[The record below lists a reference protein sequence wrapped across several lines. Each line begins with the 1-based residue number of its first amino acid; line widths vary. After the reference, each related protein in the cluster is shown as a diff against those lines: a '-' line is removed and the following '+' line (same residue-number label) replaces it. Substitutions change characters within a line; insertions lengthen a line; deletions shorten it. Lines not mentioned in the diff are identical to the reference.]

1 MIDLSNKFDNDKKL
15 IELDYIKKSAKHFNS
30 VADFFLYIKNRRLNE

>member
-30 VADFFLYIKNRRLNE
+30 VADFFLFVHKKQEIK